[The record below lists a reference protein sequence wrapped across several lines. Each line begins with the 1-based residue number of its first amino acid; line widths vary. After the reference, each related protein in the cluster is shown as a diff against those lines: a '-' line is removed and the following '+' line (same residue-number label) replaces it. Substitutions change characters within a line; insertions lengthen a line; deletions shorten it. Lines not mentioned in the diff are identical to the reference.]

1 MEKNIPTTK
10 IQIGD
15 KEVEIYQW
23 MTQDEL
29 DKSNSI
35 LMGNIEVDTGGAS
48 EVKVSVT
55 MDKMAE
61 WKRFKISSLV
71 KNFKWEQ
78 ISEWKP
84 KERDLL
90 SDKIDEVIGET
101 EKK

>member
-10 IQIGD
+10 VQVGD

-23 MTQDEL
+23 LTQDEL

-35 LMGNIEVDTGGAS
+35 LMGDM
-48 EVKVSVT
+48 EVKVTDVEEMKVAVT

-61 WKRFKISSLV
+61 WKKFKISSLV
-71 KNFKWEQ
+71 KNFTWVQ

-84 KERDLL
+84 KDRDLL
-90 SDKIDEVIGET
+90 SDKVDEVIGET